1 MKTKIYSI
9 IAIMLSVTMWGL
21 SFLSIKITLNVFG
34 PMTLAALR
42 FLIASIILFVVMKI
56 KEPDTKLQREDVKCM
71 ATAGIVGVS
80 IYYCLENYGIK
91 YISSS
96 QASLI
101 TGTIPIFSLIVDSVI
116 LKNKLSVNNIIG
128 VLLSVFGIYFI
139 IGGNIRL
146 ESSELLGYI
155 FMFGSV
161 FSWVFYN
168 YATKNLFEKYS
179 QLAIV
184 FYQII
189 FGTIVLIPFA
199 LFENNNWNL
208 MNNVVVY
215 NFLYLALFCSAI
227 AYVLYMYALENLGST
242 VTTLYLNFAPIVTV
256 LGGYFIFNEVMNKNQ
271 MIGVILIVSSVYV
284 VNLKI
289 SYYDISQ
296 MIKYKTINY
305 KSKNFD
311 SK

>member
-1 MKTKIYSI
+1 MAI
-9 IAIMLSVTMWGL
+9 ILTVTMWGL

-34 PMTLAALR
+34 PMTLATLR
-42 FLIASIILFVVMKI
+42 FLIASIILFVVMRV
-56 KEPDTKLQREDVKCM
+56 KEPNTKLKREDIKSM
-71 ATAGIVGVS
+71 AMAGVVGVAM
-80 IYYCLENYGIK
+80 YYCFENYGIK

-101 TGTIPIFSLIVDSVI
+101 VGTIPIFSLMADSVV
-116 LKNKLSVNNIIG
+116 LKNKLSFNNFIG
-128 VLLSVFGIYFI
+128 VLASMIGIYFI

-146 ESSELLGYI
+146 ESNELLGYAL
-155 FMFGSV
+155 MFGAV

-168 YATKNLFEKYS
+168 YTTKSLFEKYS

-189 FGTIVLIPFA
+189 FGTMILFPFS
-199 LFENNNWNL
+199 LFENNKWEL
-208 MNNVVVY
+208 LDKVVVY

-256 LGGYFIFNEVMNKNQ
+256 IGGYFIFDEVISKNQ
-271 MIGVILIVSSVYV
+271 IIGSILIVLSVYI

-289 SYYDISQ
+289 SYYDILQ
-296 MIKYKTINY
+296 MIKC
-305 KSKNFD
+305 KSID
-311 SK
+311 SKSEKVD

>member
-9 IAIMLSVTMWGL
+9 IAIILTVTMWGL
-21 SFLSIKITLNVFG
+21 SFLSIKITLNVFE
-34 PMTLAALR
+34 PMTLATLR

-56 KEPDTKLQREDVKCM
+56 KEPETRLKKEDTKCM
-71 ATAGIVGVS
+71 VMAGIVGVA
-80 IYYCLENYGIK
+80 IYYCFENYGIK

-101 TGTIPIFSLIVDSVI
+101 IGTIPIFSLIVDSII
-116 LKNKLSVNNIIG
+116 LKNKLSFNNLTG
-128 VLLSVFGIYFI
+128 VLLSIFGIYFI
-139 IGGNIRL
+139 IGGNIKL
-146 ESSELLGYI
+146 ESNELLGYI
-155 FMFGSV
+155 FMFGAV

-184 FYQII
+184 FYQIV
-189 FGTIVLIPFA
+189 FGTVVLIPFA
-199 LFENNNWNL
+199 LFENNNWHL

-215 NFLYLALFCSAI
+215 NFLYLAILCSAI

-242 VTTLYLNFAPIVTV
+242 VTTLYLNFSPVVTV
-256 LGGYFIFNEVMNKNQ
+256 LGGYFIFNESISKNQ
-271 MIGVILIVSSVYV
+271 IIGVILIVLSVYV

-296 MIKYKTINY
+296 IIKDKIIKN
-305 KSKNFD
+305 KSKKID